1 MSGPVSAPAARGEAL
16 RAALRPAGRA
26 PRPLAYPDPAA
37 SGVEHPSWIGSK
49 R

>member
-16 RAALRPAGRA
+16 RADLRPAGRA
-26 PRPLAYPDPAA
+26 PRPLAQPDPGP
-37 SGVEHPSWIGSK
+37 SRVEQPGCIETG